1 MSLYDTYATNSAA
14 ENDGVWV
21 DFGPELKV
29 KIRRFSAP
37 AVKLVRTRL
46 EKPYAGILR
55 GGGSIPDD
63 VLEGMTEQIIA
74 EAVIVDW
81 KGAKDRNGDEIPNTT
96 EAKLQVLKDLPDFR
110 NQVAAVA
117 MERET
122 FKRELDEDAVKN

>member
-1 MSLYDTYATNSAA
+1 MAR
-14 ENDGVWV
+14 
-21 DFGPELKV
+21 K
-29 KIRRFSAP
+29 RFTP
-37 AVKLVRTRL
+37 
-46 EKPYAGILR
+46 
-55 GGGSIPDD
+55 
-63 VLEGMTEQIIA
+63 EQIIA

-96 EAKLQVLKDLPDFR
+96 EAKLKVLKDLPDFR